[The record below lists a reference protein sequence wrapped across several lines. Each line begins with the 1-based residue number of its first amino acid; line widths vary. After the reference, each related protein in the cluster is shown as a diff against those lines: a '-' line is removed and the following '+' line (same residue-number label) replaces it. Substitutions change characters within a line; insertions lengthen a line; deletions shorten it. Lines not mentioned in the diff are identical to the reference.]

1 MTLTAIARMYTEG
14 FASMRLGRRLW
25 LIIAIKLALMFG
37 VMKLFF
43 FPDYLHRNFAD
54 EEARSLHLLE
64 TLTQG
69 GHHATDGQ

>member
-1 MTLTAIARMYTEG
+1 MNITSMYIEG

-43 FPDYLHRNFAD
+43 FPDYLHQNFAD

-69 GHHATDGQ
+69 NNHATDGH